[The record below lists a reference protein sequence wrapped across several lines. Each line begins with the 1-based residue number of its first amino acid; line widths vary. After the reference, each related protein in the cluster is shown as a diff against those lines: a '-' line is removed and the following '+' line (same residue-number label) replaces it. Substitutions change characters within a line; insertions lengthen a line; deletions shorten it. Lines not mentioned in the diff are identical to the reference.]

1 MGPTYHGHDR
11 EDVQHLKAPKN
22 YDGYKSFQYLRAG
35 VDYEEF
41 KLAPEV
47 NRVESRK
54 VDCTPEQEK
63 HAQELLDNNLVISLH
78 DHPTIV
84 PEDPRE
90 IFWYRRQ
97 GRDFTGYEGL
107 SLSKTDV
114 VFDNMNDGTALITSK
129 AGWKWDDIIYDMG
142 IRLSDFAHQDFAMVV
157 RRADDIEKA
166 METGRIG
173 VVLTLEAAT
182 PIENELDRLDILYG
196 FGVRCMGLV
205 YSEANALGAGLKE
218 ARDGGLTQ
226 LGRQAV
232 RRMNQL
238 GIAIDVSH
246 TGDQTALDAIELS
259 EKPIFITH
267 AGARSLWNTSR
278 MKPDDVIKACA
289 AKGGVFGVEAAP
301 HTTLTDKYKEHSV
314 DSYMEHFEYIAN
326 MVGIDH
332 VAFGPDTLFGD
343 HVALHHAFARQLSIE
358 SAHVGPKFDEVP
370 FVDGIENPAEN
381 FHNIARWLV
390 KHGYSDEDIRKV
402 LGANIMR
409 VLRQVW
415 V

>member
-1 MGPTYHGHDR
+1 M
-11 EDVQHLKAPKN
+11 KAQKN
-22 YDGYKSFQYLRAG
+22 YDGYKSFQYLQAG
-35 VDYEEF
+35 VDYQEF
-41 KLAPEV
+41 KLAQEV
-47 NRVESRK
+47 ERVNSRK
-54 VDCTPEQEK
+54 VAVTVEQE
-63 HAQELLDNNLVISLH
+63 HRAQQLLDNNLVISLH
-78 DHPTIV
+78 DHPTLV
-84 PEDPRE
+84 PADPSE

-97 GRDFTGYEGL
+97 GRDFMGYEGL
-107 SLSKTDV
+107 SRSKTDV

-129 AGWKWDDIIYDMG
+129 SGWKWDDIIYDMG
-142 IRLSDFAHQDFAMVV
+142 IRLSDMAHQNFAMVV
-157 RRADDIEKA
+157 HRVEDIATA

-205 YSEANALGAGLKE
+205 YSEANALGSGLKE

-226 LGRQAV
+226 LGRQVV

-246 TGDQTALDAIELS
+246 TGDQTALDAIEVS

-301 HTTLTDKYKEHSV
+301 HTTLTERHKAHSV
-314 DSYMEHFEYIAN
+314 ESYMEHFEYIAN
-326 MVGIDH
+326 LVGIDH

-358 SAHVGPKFDEVP
+358 SAHVGPQFDEVP
-370 FVDGIENPAEN
+370 FVDGIENPGEN

-390 KHGYSDEDIRKV
+390 AHGYSDQDIQKV
-402 LGANIMR
+402 LGTNILR
-409 VLRQVW
+409 VLQQVW
-415 V
+415 F